1 MKMPFATLATL
12 ATLALLLLLA
22 PQAEAGMRYAT
33 TNTTVT
39 TTSGNCL
46 AQNNFRSSLTL
57 DASGSTINIGYCLG
71 NACTAAINTVG
82 TTTLFAGAIDFWQA
96 GSAPSAE
103 ICFISASGTPP
114 LTIREGFN

>member
-1 MKMPFATLATL
+1 MKTLFFAA
-12 ATLALLLLLA
+12 ASALFLLGGGA
-22 PQAEAGMRYAT
+22 ADAGMRYAT

-82 TTTLFAGAIDFWQA
+82 TTTLFAGAIDFWAA
-96 GSAPSAE
+96 GSAPTAE
-103 ICFISASGTPP
+103 FCFISASGTPP

>member
-1 MKMPFATLATL
+1 MKMPCVAMLA
-12 ATLALLLLLA
+12 ALALLLSLS

-33 TNTTVT
+33 TETTVT

-82 TTTLFAGAIDFWQA
+82 TTTLFAGAIDFWAA
-96 GSAPSAE
+96 GSAPTAE
-103 ICFISASGTPP
+103 FCFISASGTPP